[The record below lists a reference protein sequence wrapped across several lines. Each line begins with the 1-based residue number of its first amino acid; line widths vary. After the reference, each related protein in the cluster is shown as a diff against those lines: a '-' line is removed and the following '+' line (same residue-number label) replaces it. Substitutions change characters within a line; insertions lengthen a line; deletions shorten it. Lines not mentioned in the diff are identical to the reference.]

1 MPLSI
6 LIHIL
11 HFKQRIMAVYCLGF
25 QESDGKQNLNSNPG
39 QAISPTPTI
48 SFFFKSFEFY
58 MYVMNFS
65 NFHLS
70 LTLSCL
76 SSH

>member
-6 LIHIL
+6 LIHVL

-48 SFFFKSFEFY
+48 SFFFFF
-58 MYVMNFS
+58 
-65 NFHLS
+65 LII
-70 LTLSCL
+70 
-76 SSH
+76 

>member
-1 MPLSI
+1 MPLSF

-58 MYVMNFS
+58 ICM
-65 NFHLS
+65 
-70 LTLSCL
+70 
-76 SSH
+76 